1 MSGFN
6 LSDEARQDLFDIWK
20 YIALDSLDA
29 ADKVR
34 EDFYE
39 AIHLLVE
46 RPAIG
51 HIREDLADTSL
62 RFWRVHSYLIVY
74 RPDPQPLEIVR
85 ILSGYRDM
93 SRLL

>member
-1 MSGFN
+1 MSGFK
-6 LSDEARQDLFDIWK
+6 LSEEARQDLFDIWK

-39 AIHLLVE
+39 AIHLLVDMPE
-46 RPAIG
+46 IG

-62 RFWRVHSYLIVY
+62 RFWRVHSYLIAY
-74 RPDPQPLEIVR
+74 HPDTQPLEIVR

-93 SRLL
+93 TRLL